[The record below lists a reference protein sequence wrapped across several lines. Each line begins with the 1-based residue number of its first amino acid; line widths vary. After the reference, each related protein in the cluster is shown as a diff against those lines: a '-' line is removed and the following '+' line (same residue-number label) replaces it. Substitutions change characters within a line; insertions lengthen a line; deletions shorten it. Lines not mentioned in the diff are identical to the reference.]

1 MPIHVEDMTTEVE
14 AFEGEL
20 PLSAA
25 QLDRLVE
32 MVIQRLEEKQRG
44 NDMRQ
49 AITEIRSGSADL

>member
-25 QLDRLVE
+25 QLDKLVE
-32 MVIQRLEEKQRG
+32 LVVQRLEEKEK
-44 NDMRQ
+44 DKKTRQ
-49 AITEIRSGSADL
+49 ESTEVRSRSIAI